1 MLPVGS
7 LLQDG
12 VYAVARVTGLIF
24 FFFFFLLVP
33 LEATAAGRW
42 SAVVA

>member
-24 FFFFFLLVP
+24 FFFFLLVP